1 MFTDDQWSCWDENGY
16 VIIPDAVPAAHLEA
30 TISAIAAFLDLDPG
44 DPKTWDADP
53 PRRLGFVEMYH
64 HQAMWDNRQHE
75 RVYEAFKTVWNE
87 EKLWVSIDRANMT
100 PPEREDRP
108 HGFNESLIH
117 WDMDTSAH
125 AEVFKVQGVLYLT
138 DTDVNQGGFQCVPGF
153 HRRFFEW
160 VKTQPPDRDPMR
172 PDMTGLEPVT
182 IPGKAGDLLI
192 WHSLLPHGNSR
203 NTSDK
208 PRWCQYISASPS
220 AEDDEDLRQHRISL
234 WRNSKNPDAFPGDPR
249 GVERRSGPARLT
261 ALGRR
266 LLGLDRW
273 A

>member
-1 MFTDDQWSCWDENGY
+1 MFTDDQRSCWDENGY
-16 VIIPDAVPAAHLEA
+16 VIVPEAVPASHLEA
-30 TISAIAAFLDLDPG
+30 TVSAIAAFLDLDPR
-44 DPKTWDADP
+44 DPETWYADP

-75 RVYEAFKTVWNE
+75 RVYEAFRTLWNE

-108 HGFNESLIH
+108 NGFNESLIH
-117 WDMDTSAH
+117 WDIDTSVRPERFA
-125 AEVFKVQGVLYLT
+125 VQGVLYLT

-160 VKTQPPDRDPMR
+160 VKTQPPDRHPMR
-172 PDMTGLEPVT
+172 PDMTGLELVP

-203 NTSDK
+203 NTSDR
-208 PRWCQYISASPS
+208 PRWSQYISASPC
-220 AEDDEDLRQHRISL
+220 AEDDENLRQHRISL
-234 WRNSKNPDAFPGDPR
+234 WRNRMNPDAFPGDPR
-249 GVERRSGPARLT
+249 GVERRSGPAQLT
-261 ALGRR
+261 SLGRR

-273 A
+273 G